1 MTTEKTNPKPASTS
15 TQDALGSD
23 DTITRFYFDDC
34 DMRGEMVT
42 LKNSVR
48 GATEHQHL
56 PASAQ
61 ALLAQFLS
69 GAALLAGILKF
80 EGLLTL
86 QIRGDG
92 RIPLIMAEATH
103 ERSLRGIV
111 KLGAQHSQSPSSAIV
126 TDADIDGKSLR
137 ELVGNGVL
145 TLTIDPEHG
154 QRYQGIVPLEGD
166 TIADCL
172 SHYFTQSEQL
182 PTKLWLFSDANSA
195 GGLFLQSLPAGS
207 RQAQYRDQTGTD
219 SAEQTQNDW
228 QTLVTLV
235 NTLTAQ
241 ESLTLPHEVQLT
253 RLFHEFTLR
262 VANNVP
268 TRFACSCSQERSENA
283 VAAVGKLD
291 AYALLKEQSTIAI
304 DCQFCGQHY
313 ELDSADLDRIFEG
326 DNLLH

>member
-1 MTTEKTNPKPASTS
+1 MTTQKPDADLTACAASTQN
-15 TQDALGSD
+15 TSD
-23 DTITRFYFDDC
+23 DSITRFYFDDC

-42 LKNSVR
+42 LKKSVQA
-48 GATEHQHL
+48 ATEHQHL
-56 PASAQ
+56 PANAQ
-61 ALLAQFLS
+61 ALLAEFLS

-92 RIPLIMAEATH
+92 LVPMIMAEATH

-111 KLGAQHSQSPSSAIV
+111 KLAQQEHNDGAIV
-126 TDADIDGKSLR
+126 TNADIEGKPLR

-145 TLTIDPEHG
+145 TLTIDPIKG

-182 PTKLWLFSDANSA
+182 PTKLWLFSDENSA
-195 GGLFLQSLPAGS
+195 GGLFLQSLPAVS
-207 RQAQYRDQTGTD
+207 RQAEYRDNSGIEP
-219 SAEQTQNDW
+219 AERAANDW

-235 NTLTAQ
+235 NTLTTE
-241 ESLTLPHEVQLT
+241 ESLNLSHETQLT

-262 VANNVP
+262 TASNVP
-268 TRFACSCSQERSENA
+268 AQFACSCSQERSENA
-283 VAAVGKLD
+283 IAAIGKLD
-291 AYALLKEQSTIAI
+291 AYALLKEQATIAI
-304 DCQFCGQHY
+304 DCQFCGQNY
-313 ELDSADLDRIFEG
+313 QLGGEDLDRIFASN
-326 DNLLH
+326 DQLH